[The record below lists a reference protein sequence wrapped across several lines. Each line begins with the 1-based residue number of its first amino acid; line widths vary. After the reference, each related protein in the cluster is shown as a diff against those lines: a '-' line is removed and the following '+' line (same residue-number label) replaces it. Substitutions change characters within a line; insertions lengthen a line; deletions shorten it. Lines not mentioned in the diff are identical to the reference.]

1 MPPITRTTAPN
12 PSATP
17 LSFAAVWVL
26 IRVMALDVVG
36 AGEEL
41 AVALAEADAAPWA

>member
-1 MPPITRTTAPN
+1 MPPITRTSAPK
-12 PSATP
+12 PSATSLP
-17 LSFAAVWVL
+17 FAVWVL

-41 AVALAEADAAPWA
+41 AVALAEADVAPWA